1 MSISSKIAGIGVL
14 LVATLLLRQSFQHS
28 FPETMHMVLTRDPP
42 IVGHPHYGR
51 PENP

>member
-1 MSISSKIAGIGVL
+1 MSISSKIAGIGILLIAVL
-14 LVATLLLRQSFQHS
+14 LLGESVQHS
-28 FPETMHMVLTRDPP
+28 FPQAIHTVLTRDPP